1 MNISS
6 NQLHSIKKSTS
17 PVSLKGFTQ
26 LEKLIDNILVVKMD
40 RVNKKIFYLQK
51 KNSNVSLTGFTLI
64 ELLIAIS
71 VFMLGIMGAFSLSLN
86 NLNTAKENSQR
97 VIAANL
103 AREGIEIVRNI
114 RDSNWLAREAN
125 ADSDSNTAALEIYEW
140 DHGFEVSNFRVDY
153 LTGLMPFSAPAPAD
167 LDSAIALPE
176 AKLNLSNG
184 FYRHLDN
191 SNGTFSRAINLRAIC
206 LDKTNTLAPTETVVP
221 SLDCSGVANIVKIG
235 FQVTA
240 RVSYTYGTKTN
251 TIDAVENI
259 YNWRQ

>member
-1 MNISS
+1 MSIFSKQLYSIRKRNSS
-6 NQLHSIKKSTS
+6 
-17 PVSLKGFTQ
+17 G
-26 LEKLIDNILVVKMD
+26 
-40 RVNKKIFYLQK
+40 Y
-51 KNSNVSLTGFTLI
+51 LTGFTLI

-86 NLNTAKENSQR
+86 NLNTAKDNTQR

-103 AREGIEIVRNI
+103 AREGLELVRNI
-114 RDSNWLAREAN
+114 RDSNWLAREASV
-125 ADSDSNTAALEIYEW
+125 DSDSNTGALEIYEW
-140 DHGFEVSNFRVDY
+140 DHGFDDSNFRVDY

-167 LDSAIALPE
+167 LASAIADEE
-176 AKLNLSNG
+176 ARLSLSNG
-184 FYRHLDN
+184 FYRHLD
-191 SNGTFSRAINLRAIC
+191 SPNGTFSRAINLRAIC
-206 LDKTNTLAPTETVVP
+206 LDKTDTLAPTETVVP
-221 SLDCSGVANIVKIG
+221 SLDCSGGANIVKIG